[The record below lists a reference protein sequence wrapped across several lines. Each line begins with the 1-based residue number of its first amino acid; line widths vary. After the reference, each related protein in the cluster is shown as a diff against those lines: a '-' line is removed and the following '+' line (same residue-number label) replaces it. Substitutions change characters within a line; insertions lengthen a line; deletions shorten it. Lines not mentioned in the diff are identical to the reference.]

1 MKDKFP
7 EIYKNKIKN
16 IKSRVQKDYYYHGS
30 KTEDEKMKIK
40 KISKSEL
47 LDKIENLFKNKDFI
61 YKADVTIMLK
71 NGDNID
77 KRVISF
83 KEGNLIT
90 LDNEK
95 INIDDILDIK

>member
-16 IKSRVQKDYYYHGS
+16 IKSKVQKDYYYHNLPS
-30 KTEDEKMKIK
+30 NKNEENIV
-40 KISKSEL
+40 SKSEL
-47 LDKIENLFKNKDFI
+47 LNKIDDLFKNKDFI

-71 NGDNID
+71 NGENI
-77 KRVISF
+77 KRKVISF
-83 KEGNLIT
+83 KDNNLIT

-95 INIDDILDIK
+95 INIDDIINIK